1 MRNLIR
7 TIFTYHL
14 FVITGNGKIAASLD
28 SDSGLFIRLNRAL
41 SLSVK
46 YYPVVSTKI
55 INAKAKGCL
64 YIPFQLLLFCIGLSN
79 SLSVQFN
86 SIKLVKGFFSLSLY
100 SFLLSIT
107 TTFLIQKS
115 LFYSMRLISEAT
127 LLNIREGIAYK
138 LQTVQTVSSTAKI
151 SLFIRFCCSKNEKG
165 LNSSIITTI

>member
-64 YIPFQLLLFCIGLSN
+64 YIPFLLLFCIGLSN

-86 SIKLVKGFFSLSLY
+86 SIKLVKGFFLY
-100 SFLLSIT
+100 PSIAFSFLLQLHFLFKRVCSI
-107 TTFLIQKS
+107 
-115 LFYSMRLISEAT
+115 
-127 LLNIREGIAYK
+127 
-138 LQTVQTVSSTAKI
+138 VCV
-151 SLFIRFCCSKNEKG
+151 
-165 LNSSIITTI
+165 

>member
-64 YIPFQLLLFCIGLSN
+64 YIPFQLLFCIGLSN

-86 SIKLVKGFFSLSLY
+86 LIKLVKVFFFIPLQLSPFYYNYISY
-100 SFLLSIT
+100 SKEFVLQYVSNFRGNFI
-107 TTFLIQKS
+107 
-115 LFYSMRLISEAT
+115 E
-127 LLNIREGIAYK
+127 YK
-138 LQTVQTVSSTAKI
+138 RGYCLQTPDSSNCEQYSKDIIIHKI
-151 SLFIRFCCSKNEKG
+151 LLFKE
-165 LNSSIITTI
+165 

>member
-86 SIKLVKGFFSLSLY
+86 SIQLVKCFFLYPWPLQLSPFYYNYISY
-100 SFLLSIT
+100 SKEFVLQYVSNFRGNFIEYKRGYCLQAPDSSNCEQYSKDIIIHKILL
-107 TTFLIQKS
+107 FK
-115 LFYSMRLISEAT
+115 E
-127 LLNIREGIAYK
+127 
-138 LQTVQTVSSTAKI
+138 
-151 SLFIRFCCSKNEKG
+151 
-165 LNSSIITTI
+165 

>member
-64 YIPFQLLLFCIGLSN
+64 YILFQLLFCIGLSN

-115 LFYSMRLISEAT
+115 LFYSMCLISEAT

-151 SLFIRFCCSKNEKG
+151 SLFIRFCCSKNEKVR
-165 LNSSIITTI
+165 NSSIITTI